1 MLAETLR
8 ELLAGIRRGVLNAYF
23 GVAFVLGVFVA
34 TFLVF
39 VLGTPMNEKFW
50 EAMTAVATW
59 ASVFVLLI
67 AAGAAVSQLIQL
79 RASYQVTAFMQA
91 AESVDSVAYEQALT
105 RLRTLEPQLHD
116 GETALEYFWW
126 ASDERIKEFKDSAL
140 LIGNALERIG
150 AMIKYRALDRDLIMD
165 YMALTIVKSYDAL
178 EYARRNTL
186 PGEGWTY
193 IDGLAEDAKQFLA
206 AAEPAQAPFF
216 IDGKPATAQDGGLV
230 LSVKADRES
239 ASVLSGDGGRPV
251 YELALYVKN
260 ATTRRIQ
267 RSATISVSAAPEA
280 GVTLVQ
286 RSRPVTAYLDS
297 LPARQPAPSSCA
309 YATTLLIEPGKYQ
322 PVISVIASS
331 PDDKPVRC
339 TWTIST
345 TAPRT
350 ASYAGTLEIPLTRR
364 RARMAG

>member
-1 MLAETLR
+1 M
-8 ELLAGIRRGVLNAYF
+8 GIARRVLNASVVFAFALGLCVASLIIFVF
-23 GVAFVLGVFVA
+23 GAPIG
-34 TFLVF
+34 
-39 VLGTPMNEKFW
+39 EKYW
-50 EAMTAVATW
+50 EAVTAIATS
-59 ASVFVLLI
+59 ASVLVLLI
-67 AAGAAVSQLIQL
+67 AAGVAGSQLIQL

-140 LIGNALERIG
+140 LVGNALERIG
-150 AMIKYRALDRDLIMD
+150 AMIKYRALDGNLIMD

-193 IDGLAEDAKQFLA
+193 IDGLAKDAKQFLA
-206 AAEPAQAPFF
+206 DAAERTQAPFF
-216 IDGKPATAQDGGLV
+216 IDGKPATAPDGGLM

-239 ASVLSGDGGRPV
+239 ASVRSYAGDGGRPI

-260 ATTRRIQ
+260 ETARRIQ
-267 RSATISVSAAPEA
+267 RSATISVSVAPQD

-297 LPARQPAPSSCA
+297 LPANQPAPSSGA
-309 YATTLLIEPGKYQ
+309 YATTLLIEPGTYQ
-322 PVISVIASS
+322 PVMSVIASS
-331 PDDKPVRC
+331 PYEKPARC

-345 TAPRT
+345 TAPHT
-350 ASYAGTLEIPLTRR
+350 ASYEGTLDIPLTRR
-364 RARMAG
+364 T